1 MASNIQSDTSLWL
14 HNKLGTS
21 NDSWTGGSIVSQLT
35 PDILKKIRS
44 CFQDLQPQVKLKLLL
59 SFFHIGRRNLELWK
73 PQLEAILEVAL
84 GDSEPWVSMLADLMG
99 TFPATGQLNTEV
111 NLPDSNRKI
120 FQDLLAELKKTM
132 KKHGDMNDTVLPLE
146 CHYLNKNAFISVVG
160 HQPQPM
166 KHFSLKRKP
175 KAAALKAELMQRS
188 LEAATKVKSQT
199 NSFPTRIRTMPK
211 KMSDTTPLKGLPSR
225 PLASTGF
232 RSPRV
237 SLPNRPGGGKKE
249 GGVKLLDITEQPM
262 GYQAAKKRKRQQE
275 LEDQKKLAEEAQVSA
290 NIKQEISANNTT
302 PDYAANLSSTLP
314 PTAAPPPA
322 YVPPTPAAPAPA
334 PVYAPAP
341 PTVTLPMATPP
352 AALPGATVTVPLP
365 TTPLPQTQT
374 RLVQLPTQPL
384 PQARMAGLPQTQAT
398 LVTPGLTAP
407 RPVALQTQQHL
418 MQLQP
423 QPPQPGTPVGQQVRP
438 PPFLG
443 QQQQQQQ
450 QPQILR
456 QPAIQTIATPV
467 AAQQGQRR
475 NLSLTK
481 DQMLEAQEMFRT
493 ANKVTRPEKALILG
507 FMAGSRDNPCPHL
520 GNIVTIKLSENQE
533 NVPQTDN
540 TYLTMIVETHFQMN
554 YNTGEWKRIKKYRRL
569 EDVLQ

>member
-1 MASNIQSDTSLWL
+1 MASSIQSDTSLWL

-21 NDSWTGGSIVSQLT
+21 NDSWTGGSIVSQLNS
-35 PDILKKIRS
+35 DILKKIRN

-59 SFFHIGRRNLELWK
+59 SFLHIGRRNLEQWRSE
-73 PQLEAILEVAL
+73 LEDILDVAL
-84 GDSEPWVSMLADLMG
+84 QDSEPWVSMLADLLSS
-99 TFPATGQLNTEV
+99 FPSSGQLNAEV
-111 NLPDSNRKI
+111 RGEGRKI
-120 FQDLLAELKKTM
+120 YMDLMADLKKTL
-132 KKHGDMNDTVLPLE
+132 KKHGDQSDLVLPLE
-146 CHYLNKNAFISVVG
+146 CHFLNKNAFISVVG
-160 HQPQPM
+160 HQPQPT

-175 KAAALKAELMQRS
+175 KAAALKADLIQRS
-188 LEAATKVKSQT
+188 QEAANKVKSQLST
-199 NSFPTRIRTMPK
+199 FPTRIRTMPK

-225 PLASTGF
+225 PLANSGF
-232 RSPRV
+232 RNPRV
-237 SLPNRPGGGKKE
+237 SLPNRQMGKKE

-262 GYQAAKKRKRQQE
+262 GYAAAKKRKRQQE
-275 LEDQKKLAEEAQVSA
+275 MEEAKRVAEEAVQATNVKAEAAAPVPS
-290 NIKQEISANNTT
+290 T
-302 PDYAANLSSTLP
+302 PDYAANLSSNITP
-314 PTAAPPPA
+314 AAVPPPA
-322 YVPPTPAAPAPA
+322 YAPPTPAAPAPA

-341 PTVTLPMATPP
+341 AVTVPLATPQTS
-352 AALPGATVTVPLP
+352 LPGAPAVTVPLP
-365 TTPLPQTQT
+365 TQPLPQTQTIT
-374 RLVQLPTQPL
+374 RLVQLPTHPL
-384 PQARMAGLPQTQAT
+384 PASALPHPAT
-398 LVTPGLTAP
+398 PQIVTAAVSQQPTA
-407 RPVALQTQQHL
+407 TS
-418 MQLQP
+418 LQP
-423 QPPQPGTPVGQQVRP
+423 QQLVQLQQQAATVQQVRQTNTSQQ
-438 PPFLG
+438 FVT

-456 QPAIQTIATPV
+456 QPTVQTIQTPV
-467 AAQQGQRR
+467 APQRR

-481 DQMLEAQEMFRT
+481 EQMLEAQEMFRT